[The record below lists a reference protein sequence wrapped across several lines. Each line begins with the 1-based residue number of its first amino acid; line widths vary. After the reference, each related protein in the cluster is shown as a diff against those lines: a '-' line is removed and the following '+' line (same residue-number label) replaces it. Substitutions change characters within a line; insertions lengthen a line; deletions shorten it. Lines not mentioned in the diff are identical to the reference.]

1 MSSLSRY
8 VARITVRSIA
18 AAMRDHGGGKQELIR
33 LRPLARYGLRLIHF
47 REGRIVP
54 RTTTPRP
61 RCRRVSIRTGGVY
74 GPGTQTANPSE
85 LKTLQNMTSLRQIE
99 ANRRKAIKSTGPRTM
114 KALHAKAKIKLTVSP
129 HKDGTGCC
137 RRGLPA
143 VRDQFSFARQP
154 CRHAKLAAMTTT
166 RRSKSH

>member
-99 ANRRKAIKSTGPRTM
+99 ANRRNASRMP
-114 KALHAKAKIKLTVSP
+114 VSP
-129 HKDGTGCC
+129 TC
-137 RRGLPA
+137 LPNGQGSA
-143 VRDQFSFARQP
+143 RCSAFRCTDSAFEPSLYQRQSPLSGNAIFQGRDKNPEMAPAIQ
-154 CRHAKLAAMTTT
+154 
-166 RRSKSH
+166 